1 MSILTSLTS
10 ALSGRPVHRDIAMTG
25 ELTLTGRVLAIGG
38 LKEKTTAAWSAGVTR
53 VIIPYD
59 NRSDLEE
66 IDPIVRQ
73 KLLFIPCRD
82 AGEVLREALCRKP
95 EDIVCADAEADTDK
109 PKDAFST
116 LIPAGDA
123 RIPAAVR

>member
-1 MSILTSLTS
+1 
-10 ALSGRPVHRDIAMTG
+10 MTG

-59 NRSDLEE
+59 NRADLEE
-66 IDPIVRQ
+66 IDPVVRQ
-73 KLLFIPCRD
+73 NLLFIPCRD
-82 AGEVLREALCRKP
+82 AGEVLRTALC
-95 EDIVCADAEADTDK
+95 T
-109 PKDAFST
+109 PKCETIREMKGTEKAKEPFST

-123 RIPAAVR
+123 RVPATVR

>member
-1 MSILTSLTS
+1 
-10 ALSGRPVHRDIAMTG
+10 MTG

-59 NRSDLEE
+59 NRADLEE

-73 KLLFIPCRD
+73 NLLFIPCRD
-82 AGEVLREALCRKP
+82 AGEVLRTALCPLKGEPVRATKGQEKAKEP
-95 EDIVCADAEADTDK
+95 
-109 PKDAFST
+109 FST

-123 RIPAAVR
+123 RIPASVR